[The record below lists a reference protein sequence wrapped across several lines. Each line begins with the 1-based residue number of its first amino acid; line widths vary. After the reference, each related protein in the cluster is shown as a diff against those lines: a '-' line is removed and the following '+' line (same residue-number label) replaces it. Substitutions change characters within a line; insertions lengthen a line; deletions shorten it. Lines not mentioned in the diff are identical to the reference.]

1 LKSSPTKALI
11 FAEPQACEQGI
22 PALRPELPSRS
33 VGADYME
40 PMPAPHVVLRN
51 LAVIDRFLRTVL
63 DGEKAEST
71 LVMNEKDIT

>member
-1 LKSSPTKALI
+1 
-11 FAEPQACEQGI
+11 
-22 PALRPELPSRS
+22 
-33 VGADYME
+33 ME